1 MSASGCVSKWLAR
14 RTSSSLM
21 WRLSSA
27 MMPTA
32 ARVVA
37 ANAAVTVAGA
47 ASCSVPRA
55 ARISRA
61 RAAILRCRP
70 PRLSADWMPVRRRWR
85 PARGWGPGPA
95 PPGRRRGPGPRRPP
109 GRPGSTRAT
118 RCAGRWCAGAQN
130 AAKPPPSSGPRD
142 ILLTDIQ
149 SHSEV
154 WYVELRRQESGLV
167 GSHHRRHLRRA
178 LSCVFPVVSLP
189 FPPSLS
195 HGTLYFLLRAV
206 CDDALT
212 REISGNVACDAT
224 G

>member
-14 RTSSSLM
+14 VVSSSLI
-21 WRLSSA
+21 WRFSSA

-47 ASCSVPRA
+47 ASCSVPSA

-70 PRLSADWMPVRRRWR
+70 PRLSADWIAVRRRWA
-85 PARGWGPGPA
+85 PCWGWEPGPA
-95 PPGRRRGPGPRRPP
+95 PLAHRRGRGPRRPP

-130 AAKPPPSSGPRD
+130 AAKPLPSSGPRD

-167 GSHHRRHLRRA
+167 GSRHRRHLRRA
-178 LSCVFPVVSLP
+178 LRRVFP
-189 FPPSLS
+189 LS
-195 HGTLYFLLRAV
+195 HGHSQRACLTERFISYDVRSATTL
-206 CDDALT
+206 
-212 REISGNVACDAT
+212 
-224 G
+224 